1 MNWYIFGAITLIL
14 SLIIAVRQR
23 IRGVKFWPSFFK
35 SIFAVAGV
43 LGTIWKII
51 S

>member
-14 SLIIAVRQR
+14 SLMIAVRQR
-23 IRGVKFWPSFFK
+23 IRGGKFWPSFFK

-51 S
+51 G